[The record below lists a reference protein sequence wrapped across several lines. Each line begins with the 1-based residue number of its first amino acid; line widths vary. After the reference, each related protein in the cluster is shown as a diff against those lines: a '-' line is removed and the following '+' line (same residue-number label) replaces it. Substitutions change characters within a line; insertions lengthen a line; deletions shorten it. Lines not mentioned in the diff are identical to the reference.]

1 MRQFRRSRNHI
12 TYADTFT
19 IPWPRLIISW
29 DKRDSTV
36 FKNQKV
42 KSALLITYH
51 DVRFVCFIL
60 AMLLSINRVNLVK
73 KKPVKPIVGRS
84 LKLIITF
91 SSSRIPD
98 ISNGMERV
106 SIGPNVEI
114 QRNKSH
120 SYEQGN
126 SRVRY
131 SAQDSM
137 SDH

>member
-1 MRQFRRSRNHI
+1 
-12 TYADTFT
+12 
-19 IPWPRLIISW
+19 
-29 DKRDSTV
+29 
-36 FKNQKV
+36 
-42 KSALLITYH
+42 
-51 DVRFVCFIL
+51 
-60 AMLLSINRVNLVK
+60 MLLSINRVNQVK